1 MDYFVINYLSEPYTL
16 QEDQTTY
23 GEVIKAGG
31 LVVKSECL
39 SFMKTKTN
47 FYWRQHRT
55 NQNVIISTRRIVH
68 QCLEMSIINN
78 AADIPRIICN
88 KKQVRQAVQRQPIC
102 IADADHDYILDK
114 IERRDNIEYEIQIH
128 NDDI

>member
-39 SFMKTKTN
+39 NFMEKKTN
-47 FYWRQHRT
+47 CYWRQHRT
-55 NQNVIISTRRIVH
+55 NQSVIISTRRIVH
-68 QCLEMSIINN
+68 PCLEVSVINN
-78 AADIPRIICN
+78 AAEIPRIICD
-88 KKQVRQAVQRQPIC
+88 KK
-102 IADADHDYILDK
+102 
-114 IERRDNIEYEIQIH
+114 
-128 NDDI
+128 